1 MQRAQS
7 FPMSAEPVEPCGNVQ
22 DCSPPPPYSA
32 PAVQTYTPGNDNG
45 RFNYCSPVA
54 ESRNISKQP
63 SIPETSKQDN
73 QELVLTEGKSKLN
86 SYKP

>member
-1 MQRAQS
+1 MRRAQS
-7 FPMSAEPVEPCGNVQ
+7 FPMSAEPVEPCGNVE

-32 PAVQTYTPGNDNG
+32 PAVQNFIPGNDNG
-45 RFNYCSPVA
+45 RFNYCSPVE
-54 ESRNISKQP
+54 ESRNISKLP

-73 QELVLTEGKSKLN
+73 QESVLTEGKSKLN